1 MNFTTVHEKT
11 ELQWKI
17 ALIACFLIGLLVGIV
32 INTELHIIEI
42 PKAYSLGVTDPEC
55 YEIGDYSDAG
65 GCPLFSKPLEVMV
78 EPFKVAF
85 GGFAFVVIWGIIMGV
100 LWLRVQNTM
109 MVGVVGVLLA
119 SVFTAGFS
127 PETKIIGYGLLAVA
141 IAVALYQI
149 LTVRVHYPQG

>member
-1 MNFTTVHEKT
+1 MDFSTIQEEKN
-11 ELQWKI
+11 LQWKI
-17 ALIACFLIGLLVGIV
+17 ALICCFLIGIIVGIV
-32 INTELHIIEI
+32 INSEFHLIDF
-42 PKAYSLGVTDPEC
+42 PKAFGLGVTDPEC
-55 YEIGDYSDAG
+55 FEIGDYSESG

-85 GGFAFVVIWGIIMGV
+85 GAFAFVVIWGIIMGV

-119 SVFTAGFS
+119 AVFTAGFDDQ
-127 PETKIIGYGLLAVA
+127 TKIIGYGLLAVA
-141 IAVALYQI
+141 VAVALYQI

>member
-1 MNFTTVHEKT
+1 MKKNKKGLLLSFLLFIMLFFTTNPI
-11 ELQWKI
+11 KI
-17 ALIACFLIGLLVGIV
+17 SENLGI
-32 INTELHIIEI
+32 
-42 PKAYSLGVTDPEC
+42 TDPEC
-55 YEIGDYSDAG
+55 FELGDYSETG

-119 SVFTAGFS
+119 TVFLAGFS
-127 PETKIIGYGLLAVA
+127 NETKIIGFGLLAVA